1 MAKIL
6 DFLGNIIFGDKKNN
20 KVPITCASM
29 DILGEIYIRELAFN
43 LLVNKIANAISKCQM
58 NIYTDKKRDRNE
70 EWYRWNVSPNP
81 NQSAPAFW
89 AKLIYQLYDN
99 NEALIIP
106 ISGNL
111 YVADSFIV
119 NKQYAFYDYRF
130 ESIQIDDFSLSR
142 AFRQN
147 EVFYFQLN
155 NKKMVTYLNGTMT
168 LYTGLIKAA
177 YSSYMASNGNK
188 GFLKISQFAEQ
199 EDDFQEYFNQLVN
212 EDFKKFFESSNA
224 VMPLYEGYEY
234 ESLGNTGTQT
244 NTRDIKSLIDDVI
257 QTTANAFNMPTSI
270 AIGNVQDTSKAIDE
284 FLTFCIDPLI
294 RILEAEITRKSF
306 TQSQVINGSYVKFDT
321 TAIKHIDLLDVAT
334 AIDKLI
340 SSGCFTINDIRKTI
354 GADEIDEPW
363 ANQFFM
369 TKNYSTI
376 EDLMNQLNNTTD
388 TKGVMQHEEILSACE
403 QCRFRRGG
411 TDGLW

>member
-1 MAKIL
+1 MAKVL
-6 DFLGNIIFGDKKNN
+6 DFLENLIFGNN
-20 KVPITCASM
+20 KTTKVPVSCTAM

-43 LLVNKIANAISKCQM
+43 LVANKVANAISKCQM
-58 NIYTDKKRDRNE
+58 NIYTDKMRIKNE
-70 EWYRWNVSPNP
+70 VWYRWNVSPNP
-81 NQSAPAFW
+81 NQSAPVFW
-89 AKLIYQLYDN
+89 AKLIYQLYEN

-106 ISGNL
+106 IGGSL

-147 EVFYFQLN
+147 EVFYFRLN
-155 NKKMVTYLNGTMT
+155 NKKMVTYLDSTMS

-177 YSSYMASNGNK
+177 YASYKASNGNK
-188 GFLKISQFAEQ
+188 GFLNISQFAEQ

-224 VMPLYEGYEY
+224 VMPLYDGYEY
-234 ESLGNTGTQT
+234 EALGNTGTQS
-244 NTRDIKSLIDDVI
+244 NTRDIKALIDDVI

-294 RILEAEITRKSF
+294 RILEAEITRKTF
-306 TQSQVINGSYVKFDT
+306 TQNQVINGSYVKFDT

-340 SSGCFTINDIRKTI
+340 SSGCFTINDIRRVI

-376 EDLMNQLNNTTD
+376 EDLMNQLNNTD
-388 TKGVMQHEEILSACE
+388 MKG
-403 QCRFRRGG
+403 GDG
-411 TDGLW
+411 T

>member
-43 LLVNKIANAISKCQM
+43 LVVNKIANAISKCQM
-58 NIYTDKKRDRNE
+58 NIYTDQKRDRNE

-81 NQSAPAFW
+81 NQSAPVFW

-155 NKKMVTYLNGTMT
+155 NRKMVTYLNGTMT

-224 VMPLYEGYEY
+224 VMPLYEGYSY
-234 ESLGNTGTQT
+234 ESLGNTGTQS
-244 NTRDIKSLIDDVI
+244 NTRDIKALIEDVI

-388 TKGVMQHEEILSACE
+388 TKGGDA
-403 QCRFRRGG
+403 
-411 TDGLW
+411 T

>member
-43 LLVNKIANAISKCQM
+43 LVVNKIANAISKCQM

-81 NQSAPAFW
+81 NQSAPVFW
-89 AKLIYQLYDN
+89 AKLIYQLYN
-99 NEALIIP
+99 FNEALIVP
-106 ISGNL
+106 IGGNL
-111 YVADSFIV
+111 YVADSFV
-119 NKQYAFYDYRF
+119 LNKQYAFFDYRF

-155 NKKMVTYLNGTMT
+155 NRKMVTYLNGTMT

-188 GFLKISQFAEQ
+188 GFLKISQFAER

-244 NTRDIKSLIDDVI
+244 NTRDIKALIDDVI

-376 EDLMNQLNNTTD
+376 EDLMNQLNNPTN
-388 TKGVMQHEEILSACE
+388 TKGGDA
-403 QCRFRRGG
+403 
-411 TDGLW
+411 T

>member
-1 MAKIL
+1 MAKVL
-6 DFLGNIIFGDKKNN
+6 DFLDNLIFGDKKNN

-43 LLVNKIANAISKCQM
+43 LVVNKIANAISKCQM
-58 NIYTDKKRDRNE
+58 NIYVDKKRDRNE

-81 NQSAPAFW
+81 NQSATVFW
-89 AKLIYQLYDN
+89 TKLIYQLYDN

-106 ISGNL
+106 INENL

-119 NKQYAFYDYRF
+119 NKQYAFFDYRF

-224 VMPLYEGYEY
+224 VMPLYEGYSY
-234 ESLGNTGTQT
+234 EALGNTGTQS
-244 NTRDIKSLIDDVI
+244 NTRDIKALIEDVI

-376 EDLMNQLNNTTD
+376 EDLMNQLNNTID
-388 TKGVMQHEEILSACE
+388 TKGGDA
-403 QCRFRRGG
+403 
-411 TDGLW
+411 T

>member
-43 LLVNKIANAISKCQM
+43 LVVNKIANAISKCQM

-81 NQSAPAFW
+81 NQSAPVFW
-89 AKLIYQLYDN
+89 TKLIYQLYDN

-106 ISGNL
+106 INGNL

-224 VMPLYEGYEY
+224 VMPLYEGYSY
-234 ESLGNTGTQT
+234 ESLGNTGTQS
-244 NTRDIKSLIDDVI
+244 NTRDIKALIEDVI

-306 TQSQVINGSYVKFDT
+306 TQSQVINGSCVKFDT

-388 TKGVMQHEEILSACE
+388 MKGGDA
-403 QCRFRRGG
+403 
-411 TDGLW
+411 T

>member
-1 MAKIL
+1 MAKVL

-43 LLVNKIANAISKCQM
+43 LVVNKIANAISKCQM
-58 NIYTDKKRDRNE
+58 NIYMDKKRTRNE

-106 ISGNL
+106 INWNL

-224 VMPLYEGYEY
+224 VMPLYEGYSY
-234 ESLGNTGTQT
+234 EALGNTGTQS
-244 NTRDIKSLIDDVI
+244 NTRDIKALIEDVI

-376 EDLMNQLNNTTD
+376 QDLMNQLNNND
-388 TKGVMQHEEILSACE
+388 TKG
-403 QCRFRRGG
+403 GDG
-411 TDGLW
+411 T

>member
-43 LLVNKIANAISKCQM
+43 LVVNKIANAISKCQM
-58 NIYTDKKRDRNE
+58 NIYTDNKRDRNE

-81 NQSAPAFW
+81 NQSSPVFW

-106 ISGNL
+106 INGNL

-244 NTRDIKSLIDDVI
+244 NTRDIKALIDDVI

-388 TKGVMQHEEILSACE
+388 TKGGDA
-403 QCRFRRGG
+403 
-411 TDGLW
+411 T

>member
-43 LLVNKIANAISKCQM
+43 LVVNKIANAISKCQM

-81 NQSAPAFW
+81 NQSAPVFW
-89 AKLIYQLYDN
+89 TKLIYQLYDN

-106 ISGNL
+106 INGNL

-130 ESIQIDDFSLSR
+130 ESIQIDDFGLSR

-155 NKKMVTYLNGTMT
+155 NKKMVTFLNGTMT

-234 ESLGNTGTQT
+234 EALGNTGTQT
-244 NTRDIKSLIDDVI
+244 NTRDIKALIDDVI

-376 EDLMNQLNNTTD
+376 EDLMNQLNNTID
-388 TKGVMQHEEILSACE
+388 MKGGDA
-403 QCRFRRGG
+403 
-411 TDGLW
+411 T

>member
-43 LLVNKIANAISKCQM
+43 LVVNKIANAISKCQM
-58 NIYTDKKRDRNE
+58 NIYTDNKRDRNE

-81 NQSAPAFW
+81 NQSAPVFW

-106 ISGNL
+106 INGNL

-119 NKQYAFYDYRF
+119 NKQYAFFDYRF

-224 VMPLYEGYEY
+224 VMPLYEGYSY
-234 ESLGNTGTQT
+234 EALGNTGTQS
-244 NTRDIKSLIDDVI
+244 NTRDIKALIEDVI

-376 EDLMNQLNNTTD
+376 EDLMNQLNNPTD
-388 TKGVMQHEEILSACE
+388 TKGGDA
-403 QCRFRRGG
+403 
-411 TDGLW
+411 T

>member
-29 DILGEIYIRELAFN
+29 DILGEIYIHELAFN
-43 LLVNKIANAISKCQM
+43 LVVNKIANAISKCQM
-58 NIYTDKKRDRNE
+58 NIYTYEKRDRNE

-81 NQSAPAFW
+81 NQSAPVFW

-199 EDDFQEYFNQLVN
+199 EDDFQEYFNQLTN

-244 NTRDIKSLIDDVI
+244 NTRDIKALIDDVI

-376 EDLMNQLNNTTD
+376 QDLMNQLNNTTD
-388 TKGVMQHEEILSACE
+388 TKGGDA
-403 QCRFRRGG
+403 
-411 TDGLW
+411 T

>member
-43 LLVNKIANAISKCQM
+43 LVVNKIANAISKCQM
-58 NIYTDKKRDRNE
+58 NIYTDQKRDRNE

-89 AKLIYQLYDN
+89 AKLIYQLYN
-99 NEALIIP
+99 FNEALIVP
-106 ISGNL
+106 IGGNL
-111 YVADSFIV
+111 YVADSFVV
-119 NKQYAFYDYRF
+119 NKQYAFFDYRF

-155 NKKMVTYLNGTMT
+155 NRKMVTYLNGTMT

-224 VMPLYEGYEY
+224 VMPLYEGYSY
-234 ESLGNTGTQT
+234 ESLGNTGTQS
-244 NTRDIKSLIDDVI
+244 NTRDIKALIEDVI

-388 TKGVMQHEEILSACE
+388 TKGGDA
-403 QCRFRRGG
+403 
-411 TDGLW
+411 T

>member
-43 LLVNKIANAISKCQM
+43 LVVNKIANAISKCQM
-58 NIYTDKKRDRNE
+58 NIYMDRKRVRDER
-70 EWYRWNVSPNP
+70 WYSWNVSPNP
-81 NQSAPAFW
+81 NQSAPVFW

-106 ISGNL
+106 INGNL

-224 VMPLYEGYEY
+224 VMPLYEGYSY
-234 ESLGNTGTQT
+234 ESLGNTGTQS
-244 NTRDIKSLIDDVI
+244 NTRDIKALIEDVI

-376 EDLMNQLNNTTD
+376 EDLMNQLNNTD
-388 TKGVMQHEEILSACE
+388 TKGGDA
-403 QCRFRRGG
+403 
-411 TDGLW
+411 T

>member
-43 LLVNKIANAISKCQM
+43 LVVNKIANAISKCQM

-81 NQSAPAFW
+81 NQSAPVFW
-89 AKLIYQLYDN
+89 TKLIYKLYDN

-106 ISGNL
+106 INGNL

-376 EDLMNQLNNTTD
+376 EDLMNQLNNPTN
-388 TKGVMQHEEILSACE
+388 TKGGDA
-403 QCRFRRGG
+403 
-411 TDGLW
+411 T

>member
-43 LLVNKIANAISKCQM
+43 LVVNKIANAISKCQM
-58 NIYTDKKRDRNE
+58 NIYTGKKRDRNE

-81 NQSAPAFW
+81 NQSATVFW
-89 AKLIYQLYDN
+89 TKLIYQLYDN

-106 ISGNL
+106 VNGNL

-155 NKKMVTYLNGTMT
+155 NRKMVTYLNGTMT

-188 GFLKISQFAEQ
+188 GFLKISQFAER

-388 TKGVMQHEEILSACE
+388 TKGGDA
-403 QCRFRRGG
+403 
-411 TDGLW
+411 T

>member
-43 LLVNKIANAISKCQM
+43 LVVNKITNAISKCQM

-81 NQSAPAFW
+81 NQSATVFW
-89 AKLIYQLYDN
+89 TKLIYQLYDN

-106 ISGNL
+106 INGNL

-199 EDDFQEYFNQLVN
+199 EDDFQEYFNQLIN

-376 EDLMNQLNNTTD
+376 QDLMNQLNNND
-388 TKGVMQHEEILSACE
+388 TKG
-403 QCRFRRGG
+403 GDG
-411 TDGLW
+411 T

>member
-1 MAKIL
+1 MVKIL

-43 LLVNKIANAISKCQM
+43 LVVNKIANAISKCQM
-58 NIYTDKKRDRNE
+58 NIYMDKKRTRNE

-81 NQSAPAFW
+81 NQSAPVFW

-106 ISGNL
+106 INGNL

-119 NKQYAFYDYRF
+119 NKQYAFFDYRF

-388 TKGVMQHEEILSACE
+388 TKGGDA
-403 QCRFRRGG
+403 
-411 TDGLW
+411 T

>member
-1 MAKIL
+1 MAKII

-43 LLVNKIANAISKCQM
+43 LVANKIANAISKCQM
-58 NIYTDKKRDRNE
+58 NIYMDKKRTRNE

-81 NQSAPAFW
+81 NQSAPVFW

-99 NEALIIP
+99 NEVLIIP
-106 ISGNL
+106 INGNL

-119 NKQYAFYDYRF
+119 NKQYAFFDYRF

-294 RILEAEITRKSF
+294 RILEAEITRKLF
-306 TQSQVINGSYVKFDT
+306 TQSQVINGYYVKFDT

-388 TKGVMQHEEILSACE
+388 TKGGDA
-403 QCRFRRGG
+403 
-411 TDGLW
+411 T

>member
-43 LLVNKIANAISKCQM
+43 LVVNKIANAISKCQM

-106 ISGNL
+106 INGNL

-244 NTRDIKSLIDDVI
+244 NTRDIKALIDDVI

-388 TKGVMQHEEILSACE
+388 TKGGDA
-403 QCRFRRGG
+403 
-411 TDGLW
+411 T

>member
-43 LLVNKIANAISKCQM
+43 LVVNKIANAISKCQM

-106 ISGNL
+106 INGNL

-340 SSGCFTINDIRKTI
+340 SSGCFTINDIRRTI

-388 TKGVMQHEEILSACE
+388 TKGGDA
-403 QCRFRRGG
+403 
-411 TDGLW
+411 T